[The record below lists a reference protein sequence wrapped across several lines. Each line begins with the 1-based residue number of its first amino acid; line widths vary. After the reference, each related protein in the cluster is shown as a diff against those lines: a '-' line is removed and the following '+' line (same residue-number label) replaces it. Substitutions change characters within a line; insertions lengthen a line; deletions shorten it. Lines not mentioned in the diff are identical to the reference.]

1 MVPYRRISV
10 SVLFLTVWVCVF
22 VCYHA
27 EEILV
32 VVYSVYTVLIHKPKI
47 LSLTVAGMAWHMHL
61 GHMRALSR
69 ETKQAK
75 KKRNNKRMHFFFL
88 STAIPPINTV

>member
-32 VVYSVYTVLIHKPKI
+32 VVYTVYTVLIHKPKI

-75 KKRNNKRMHFFFL
+75 KKKKQ
-88 STAIPPINTV
+88 